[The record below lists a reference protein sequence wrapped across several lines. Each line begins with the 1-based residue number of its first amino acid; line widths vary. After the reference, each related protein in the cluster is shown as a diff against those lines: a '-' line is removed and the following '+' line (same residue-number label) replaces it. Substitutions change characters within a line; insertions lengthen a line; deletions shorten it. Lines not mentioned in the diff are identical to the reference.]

1 MAADII
7 ANKYEV
13 VEQAGA
19 RFQKLHDQQAQME
32 AMVRRTY
39 EQLRSGAWQGAAA
52 TAFFAE
58 MTDNVFP
65 ALKRLQQTLIVG
77 SEMAT
82 QINQIFRQ
90 AEEAAAKYMTFD
102 GGSIGAM
109 LADAGL
115 AAKHG
120 LASVSIGAALS
131 DDSSKP
137 DLRKTIFNDD
147 YMDRLVGT
155 KMQGMDDPALN
166 KAMETLLNDNISQ
179 AEKDAALAQIAKSRG
194 IPLEKIQADYDKFV
208 DLRKKAEA
216 NGAANGKSAV
226 DALDL
231 KRHPNFL
238 GSTSSLRYGKV
249 ISDALGVDPVFGSLL
264 NPTGGLVGWG
274 NYAIDAGERPVGYHG
289 IMHDAGGYL
298 FNYQNMG
305 PGYDYLNSEG
315 RNRGD
320 PLTGQ
325 ESGIRYWNEKF
336 AKLNEG
342 MSPRDL
348 EHQNRINRLS
358 ELAGEGMGE
367 FVDLKKTVND
377 GVNAV
382 KDAASDGWNAA
393 KDAANDGWNAAK
405 DAASDVKDAANDGW
419 NAAKDAA
426 NDGWNATKDGFN
438 NVKDA
443 ASEQWNV
450 ASRKA
455 KNLFSF

>member
-7 ANKYEV
+7 ANRYEV

-19 RFQKLHDQQAQME
+19 RFQKLHDQQVQME

-39 EQLRSGAWQGAAA
+39 EQLRDGAWQGAAA

-77 SEMAT
+77 SEMAS

-109 LADAGL
+109 LANAGL

-120 LASVSIGAALS
+120 LDGVSIGAAPAS
-131 DDSSKP
+131 AYSIP
-137 DLRKTIFNDD
+137 DVRKTIFNDD
-147 YMDRLVGT
+147 YMNRLVGT
-155 KMQGMDDPALN
+155 KMQGMNDPALN
-166 KAMETLLNDNISQ
+166 KAMETLLNNNISQ

-194 IPLEKIQADYDKFV
+194 IPLEKIQADYAKFEKLRDTAAEKGSVDK
-208 DLRKKAEA
+208 
-216 NGAANGKSAV
+216 
-226 DALDL
+226 LDQRL
-231 KRHPNFL
+231 HPNFL
-238 GSTSSLRYGKV
+238 GSTTSLRFGKV
-249 ISDALGVDPVFGSLL
+249 LGDVFDIDPVFGSLL
-264 NPTGGLVGWG
+264 SPTGGIVGWG
-274 NYAIDAGERPVGYHG
+274 TYGVDGGDSAVGYHG

-298 FNYQNMG
+298 LKHHDTG
-305 PGYDYLNSEG
+305 PGYDYLDLEG
-315 RNRGD
+315 RDRKH

-325 ESGIRYWNEKF
+325 ESGIRYWDEKF
-336 AKLNEG
+336 AKLNDG
-342 MSPRDL
+342 MSPSDL
-348 EHQNRINRLS
+348 AHQKRINRVS

-367 FVDLKKTVND
+367 FVDLQKAVENGVDAVKEAANEGWNAAKDVASD
-377 GVNAV
+377 GWNAT
-382 KDAASDGWNAA
+382 KDAASDGWNAT
-393 KDAANDGWNAAK
+393 KDAANNGI
-405 DAASDVKDAANDGW
+405 DAVKNGL
-419 NAAKDAA
+419 
-426 NDGWNATKDGFN
+426 N

-443 ASEQWNV
+443 ASEQWNA

-455 KNLFSF
+455 KDLFSF